1 MALRLNLENTAVG
14 VAFNAAYAKVESVQV
29 DYMPSEDVELNA
41 LVLKAHALVR
51 FYASEDARLNNAQPV
66 HQQLF
71 RMEVPSGDLMPG
83 VYNYLKMLPEF
94 ENSEDC

>member
-14 VAFNAAYAKVESVQV
+14 VAFSAAYARIESIDVN
-29 DYMPSEDVELNA
+29 YAPSEELEVGT
-41 LVLKAHALVR
+41 LVLQAHALVR
-51 FYASEDARLNNAQPV
+51 FYATEDARLNNAKPV